1 MIFPYSLVCL
11 KTFSPFV
18 VQLDSQIKEIRDSS
32 SNVCHVRGRP
42 FSPAIVYLREEGR
55 NSYIGDR
62 DSESS
67 RLSTSWSVCIWPGT
81 QVHASP
87 R

>member
-32 SNVCHVRGRP
+32 SNVCHVRDRP

-62 DSESS
+62 DSQNH
-67 RLSTSWSVCIWPGT
+67 PG
-81 QVHASP
+81 
-87 R
+87 